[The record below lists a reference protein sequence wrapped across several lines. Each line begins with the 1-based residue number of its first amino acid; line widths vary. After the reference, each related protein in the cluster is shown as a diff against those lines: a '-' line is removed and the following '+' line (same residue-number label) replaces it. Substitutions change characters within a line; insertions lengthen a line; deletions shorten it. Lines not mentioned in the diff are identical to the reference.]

1 MARDYVPMSIKAGF
15 TRKFMWNACQEDEQL
30 K

>member
-1 MARDYVPMSIKAGF
+1 MVQDYVPMSIKAGF
-15 TRKFMWNACQEDEQL
+15 TRKFTWNAYQEDEQL